1 MNVRHLKYLRLA
13 VEHGSFAEAAKRA
26 DVSQAAVTLAM
37 QTLEAELGFTLFK
50 LQGRRKQP
58 TDRAIAVAQASIDV
72 TMAIDRLS
80 GIHSS
85 RKAKRDT
92 NVLRVG
98 LSPAAALMY
107 SPLIYRTLR
116 ACAPGQ
122 TLRIVSGPAP
132 VMLEQLQNQML
143 DLVITPQPRK
153 FLLGDLESVRMYEGN
168 AMIYARVGHP
178 MVAATTLGQLVDAE
192 WVVTGVARTPGNIIE
207 EAFRVRGWAPP
218 KIAVQCTDYGLLLRM
233 VASSDL
239 LGVISNVALIED
251 SKRLG
256 VRNLNILEGL
266 PRYDV
271 CLFWSKAAVQNGSQN
286 YTPVIEALLES
297 NRG

>member
-1 MNVRHLKYLRLA
+1 MNVRHLQYLRLA

-26 DVSQAAVTLAM
+26 SVSQAAVTLAM
-37 QTLEAELGFTLFK
+37 QTLEAELGFTLFQR
-50 LQGRRKQP
+50 QGRRKQP
-58 TDRAIAVAQASIDV
+58 TDRAIAVAHASIDV
-72 TMAIDRLS
+72 TMAINRLA
-80 GIHSS
+80 GIRSA
-85 RKAKRDT
+85 RKVKRDT

-98 LSPAAALMY
+98 LSPAAALLY

-122 TLRIVSGPAP
+122 ALRIVSGPAP

-143 DLVITPQPRK
+143 DLVIAPQPRK
-153 FLLGDLESVRMYEGN
+153 FLLGNLERVRMYEGN
-168 AMIYARVGHP
+168 AVIYARVGHP
-178 MVAATTLGQLVDAE
+178 MVAASTLAQIVDAE

-271 CLFWSKAAVQNGSQN
+271 CLYWSKAAVQNGSRN

-297 NRG
+297 NQG